1 MISREI
7 SKLLLVNARG
17 SERKTCVYIGSNNFP
32 DFVSEVEEIK
42 FEKFNFCDKIFGAI
56 INF

>member
-7 SKLLLVNARG
+7 SKLLLVNAEAVKEKRG
-17 SERKTCVYIGSNNFP
+17 VYIGSNNFP
-32 DFVSEVEEIK
+32 DFWSEVEEIK
-42 FEKFNFCDKIFGAI
+42 FEKFKFCDKIFVTT